1 MKIYRNIWLT
11 GLLSVVVLGMNS
23 CGGDDSTDL
32 VGNWIE
38 QSDFEGVA
46 RSDAATFTIGE
57 LAYVG
62 TGYDGDER
70 LKDFWSYDAVRN
82 SWTQVAEFPGEAR
95 NAAVGFSV
103 DGKGYVGTGYN
114 GDVRLGDFWQYDPVG
129 NSWTQKADFGGSAR
143 YGAVAFSIGSLGYV
157 GTGYDGNYL
166 KDFWAY
172 DPGSNSWIQKN
183 SFGGSKR
190 RDAVGFVIDGKG
202 YICTGINNGNYE
214 KEFYMYDPG
223 SDSWTAKRKIADVSD
238 ESFDDDY
245 TIVRSNA
252 VAFVL
257 NGKAYVTTGTMS
269 SLKADTW
276 EYDPAQ
282 DLWNEKTNFEG
293 SARTDAVAFTTE
305 AGRAFVTTG
314 KSTSYQFDD
323 IWEFR
328 PNDTYDKED

>member
-1 MKIYRNIWLT
+1 MLA
-11 GLLSVVVLGMNS
+11 GLLSVVVLGLNS

-46 RSDAATFTIGE
+46 RSDAASFTIGDI
-57 LAYVG
+57 AYVG

-70 LKDFWSYDAVRN
+70 INDFWAYDATRN

-95 NAAVGFSV
+95 NAAVGFSI

-114 GDVRLGDFWQYDPVG
+114 GDVRLGDFWQYDPG
-129 NSWTQKADFGGSAR
+129 TNAWTQKADFGGSAR
-143 YGAVAFSIGSLGYV
+143 YGAVAFAIGNLGYV

-172 DPGSNSWIQKN
+172 DPSSNTWAQKN

-214 KEFYMYDPG
+214 KEFYMYDPS

-257 NGKAYVTTGTMS
+257 NGKAYVATGTMS
-269 SLKADTW
+269 SLKTDVW
-276 EYDPAQ
+276 EYTPST
-282 DLWNEKTNFEG
+282 DLWTDKTSFEG
-293 SARTDAVAFTTE
+293 SSRTDAVSFTTE
-305 AGRAFVTTG
+305 SGRAYITTG

-323 IWEFR
+323 IWEFK
-328 PNDTYDKED
+328 PNDDYNKED

>member
-1 MKIYRNIWLT
+1 LT

-23 CGGDDSTDL
+23 CGGKDSTDL

-114 GDVRLGDFWQYDPVG
+114 GDVRMGDFWQYDPTG
-129 NSWTQKADFGGSAR
+129 NTWTQKADFGGSAR
-143 YGAVAFSIGSLGYV
+143 YGAVAFSIGNLGYV

-172 DPGSNSWIQKN
+172 DPSSNTWIQKN

-238 ESFDDDY
+238 ESYDDNY

-257 NGKAYVTTGTMS
+257 NGKAYVATGTMS

-276 EYDPAQ
+276 EYDPTT
-282 DLWNEKTNFEG
+282 DLWKEKTNFEG

-305 AGRAFVTTG
+305 AGRAFITTG

-328 PNDTYDKED
+328 PNDTYNKED